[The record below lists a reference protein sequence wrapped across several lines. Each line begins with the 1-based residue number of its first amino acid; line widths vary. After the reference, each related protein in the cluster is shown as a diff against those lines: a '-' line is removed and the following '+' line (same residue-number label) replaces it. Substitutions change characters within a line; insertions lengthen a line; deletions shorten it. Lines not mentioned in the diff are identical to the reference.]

1 MEKKLGESQR
11 YYDNTPVSHLRILAA
26 ALLTMERKKQ
36 EKQV

>member
-1 MEKKLGESQR
+1 MEKKLGKSQR
-11 YYDNTPVSHLRILAA
+11 YYNSPVSHLRILAA